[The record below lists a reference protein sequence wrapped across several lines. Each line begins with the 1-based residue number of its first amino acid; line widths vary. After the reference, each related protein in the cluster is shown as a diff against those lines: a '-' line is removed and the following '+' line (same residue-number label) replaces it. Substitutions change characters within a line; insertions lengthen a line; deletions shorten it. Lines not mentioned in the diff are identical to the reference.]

1 MYLFSFA
8 PPAALT
14 GDLVGAFF
22 MPKIKET
29 AMYLT
34 VKEVADLFRVAP
46 NTVYRY
52 ISEGKLEAVTLGPGK
67 ALRVPQAAVDR
78 FATPTT

>member
-1 MYLFSFA
+1 
-8 PPAALT
+8 
-14 GDLVGAFF
+14 
-22 MPKIKET
+22 
-29 AMYLT
+29 MYLT

-78 FATPTT
+78 FAIPTT